1 MELLTLRLQ
10 SLHVHRVQERLN
22 LLLVKLRKFFLQS
35 GMVSTRLLRF
45 SIDALFDDVE
55 GVDELAKSEG

>member
-1 MELLTLRLQ
+1 MELLTLRFQ

-35 GMVSTRLLRF
+35 GMVGTGLLRF

-55 GVDELAKSEG
+55 GVDELAKSED

>member
-1 MELLTLRLQ
+1 
-10 SLHVHRVQERLN
+10 VQERLN

-35 GMVSTRLLRF
+35 GMVSPGLLRF

-55 GVDELAKSEG
+55 GVDELAKSED

>member
-22 LLLVKLRKFFLQS
+22 LLLVKLRKLFLQS
-35 GMVSTRLLRF
+35 GMVSTGLLRF

-55 GVDELAKSEG
+55 GVDELAKSED

>member
-1 MELLTLRLQ
+1 MELLTLRFQ

-22 LLLVKLRKFFLQS
+22 LFLVKLRKFFLQS
-35 GMVSTRLLRF
+35 GMVSTGLLRF

-55 GVDELAKSEG
+55 GVDELAKSED